1 MLNPLP
7 AVEVVVLLAT
17 RLCCP
22 FAAQVEL
29 MVAVPYAQ
37 AALEAHVQVEDIA
50 QQAVCFLYNLSIV
63 QENKVWGRMRE

>member
-1 MLNPLP
+1 
-7 AVEVVVLLAT
+7 
-17 RLCCP
+17 
-22 FAAQVEL
+22 